1 MTEHYAEIKELV
13 IAYMT
18 HCHIHLLTV
27 VNNQWL
33 LLVFYTQSGYQF
45 RCLNRVSLIF
55 GRRTILGQQD
65 FFGTAEAAE
74 REGRQC
80 IADLA

>member
-1 MTEHYAEIKELV
+1 
-13 IAYMT
+13 MT
-18 HCHIHLLTV
+18 HCYIHLLTV
-27 VNNQWL
+27 IDNQWL
-33 LLVFYTQSGYQF
+33 LIVFRTPSSYQF

-55 GRRTILGQQD
+55 GRPTILGQQD

-80 IADLA
+80 IADLAA

>member
-1 MTEHYAEIKELV
+1 
-13 IAYMT
+13 MT

-27 VNNQWL
+27 IDNQWL
-33 LLVFYTQSGYQF
+33 LIVLNAPSGYQF
-45 RCLNRVSLIF
+45 RCLNRVNLIW

-65 FFGTAEAAE
+65 FFGTASAAE